1 MEISTSQRRVEHDL
15 PKNELPLR
23 AIARFWT
30 RMAEI
35 YGHKWVSQFGEVCDL
50 NGDLSS
56 AAQTWSQGLASIP
69 MENISE
75 GFSTL
80 VKKGG
85 EWPPSL
91 PEFLAMCQPEKRLAA
106 YHKMVTALPAPRVD
120 PQLVEDSLAQIRAIL
135 KGSNFARPD
144 QSGSKETNSPQAD
157 NGLGENGSTTA
168 SV

>member
-106 YHKMVTALPAPRVD
+106 YHKMVTALPAPPVD
-120 PQLVEDSLAQIRAIL
+120 PKVVEDSLAQIRAIL
-135 KGSNFARPD
+135 KGSNFARRDSVGPEEN
-144 QSGSKETNSPQAD
+144 KEPQAD
-157 NGLGENGSTTA
+157 
-168 SV
+168 